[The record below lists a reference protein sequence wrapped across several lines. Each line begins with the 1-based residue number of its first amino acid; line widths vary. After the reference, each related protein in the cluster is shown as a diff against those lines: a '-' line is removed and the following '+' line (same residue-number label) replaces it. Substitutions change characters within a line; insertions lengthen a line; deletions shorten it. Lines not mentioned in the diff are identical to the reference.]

1 MFPYGSSLEP
11 IERMNCTLHPF
22 FLSLSRFVA
31 ENLSFEIYYI
41 IFPKIKYIPRKEYLQ
56 MKEKKNLIELQNKCL
71 KIWKKKR
78 RTSLYHDI
86 LSLHKLK
93 QFSLEEYF
101 KRVPET
107 LYIRER
113 REILPRQTGKDLFPA
128 SSP

>member
-71 KIWKKKR
+71 KKKEKKKKNEPIYIIIY
-78 RTSLYHDI
+78 SLYI
-86 LSLHKLK
+86 N
-93 QFSLEEYF
+93 
-101 KRVPET
+101 
-107 LYIRER
+107 
-113 REILPRQTGKDLFPA
+113 
-128 SSP
+128 

>member
-1 MFPYGSSLEP
+1 MFK
-11 IERMNCTLHPF
+11 
-22 FLSLSRFVA
+22 
-31 ENLSFEIYYI
+31 NL
-41 IFPKIKYIPRKEYLQ
+41 
-56 MKEKKNLIELQNKCL
+56 EKKKEE
-71 KIWKKKR
+71 R
-78 RTSLYHDI
+78 AHLYHDI